1 MTSFTLIRVSAQSKL
16 SVTTGNTDVGGAGF
30 GSKARALLAAGWHA
44 HLTIVGIVTA
54 LAFVALFFW
63 SQRGWMRDVAEVERR
78 ELSAQLGQLRRG
90 YESELTDLYSAVGDY
105 AIWSQTAEFARGG
118 NPGYFGTTL
127 DASSLT
133 RLEVDE
139 FLVLD
144 TSMAVRASLAII
156 NKAASPIAANPGLLA
171 VIANAVTRDKLSAP
185 SDSLRG
191 MVRSGRGEFLFVA
204 RPIFENAGAGNVAGY
219 ISFARRLSDR
229 AAQRVA
235 RYSPWPVRGYVLGSR
250 GEQAVPGEVRQ
261 WVANGRGTD
270 DSLMS
275 LEDTSTAVGYLRLRD
290 LAGNPIWL
298 LRVDMARAPTA
309 TATATARKQRWALG
323 AIGALFAV
331 FVVLWYYHSRRVDGD
346 RAAMEMRYRAIIEQA
361 DEGVLIVDSD
371 SHLVQEANPALQR
384 LVGLSL
390 EQMRGLTLENL
401 LADQPGS
408 EPNGLA
414 SILRGQAP
422 RGLEL
427 ALTTADGSTR
437 PVEVSCTELEMA
449 DHTLLALVVR
459 DLSLRKKA
467 ETQLMAKQKHLD
479 RLAHHDQLTGLPN
492 RLFLQAHLP
501 DAIARAA
508 AANRMLAVLFLDLD
522 RFKHINDSRGHEVG
536 DKLLQEIAKRV
547 RAAVR
552 PDDAVVRMGGDE
564 FVVVLHGART
574 YDEVSAAAARINE
587 VLSAPV
593 VIDGRALVATTSI
606 GVSVFPRDGAS
617 MGELLKHSD
626 TAMYQ
631 AKDRGRNN
639 FQVFSPLMDQKIKER
654 VAIEANLRAA
664 LKLQQFDVHYQPII
678 DMQTRRVAG
687 MEALLRWKH
696 PSQGFI
702 SPGRFMDVAEET
714 GLIIPIGHFV
724 LQRIAQDIA
733 RWREANLNLVPVA
746 MNVSAVQLE
755 RTNLREL
762 IQRALGQHRVGPH
775 LLQLELTEGSLFEKR
790 TGESRSDVLDQLREL
805 GVKIAI
811 DDFGTGY
818 SSLSY
823 LKRLRVDALKI
834 DRGFVRDIVTDHSDH
849 AIVSAIVAMARN
861 LNIKVVAEGIEGWQQ
876 LELLRTMG
884 CHMAQGYLFAKPV
897 PAAEATRFLQTLQI
911 DLLADDR
918 VTLALA
924 ETGT

>member
-1 MTSFTLIRVSAQSKL
+1 MPKGNKDVVTATQSKPRHAVGWQLPL
-16 SVTTGNTDVGGAGF
+16 SILG
-30 GSKARALLAAGWHA
+30 ALLA
-44 HLTIVGIVTA
+44 LS
-54 LAFVALFFW
+54 FVVLFYW
-63 SQRGWMRDVAEVERR
+63 SQSGWITDVAEVERR
-78 ELSAQLGQLRRG
+78 ELTAQLEQLRRG
-90 YESELTDLYSAVGDY
+90 YDSELADLFSAVGDY
-105 AIWSQTAEFARGG
+105 AIWSETAEFARGN
-118 NPGYFGTTL
+118 NPDYFGTSL
-127 DASSLT
+127 DASSLA

-139 FLVLD
+139 FLVLTAD
-144 TSMAVRASLAII
+144 RSVRTS
-156 NKAASPIAANPGLLA
+156 LA
-171 VIANAVTRDKLSAP
+171 VINDKATTVPVSRELLDRIVNAIPRKQLSTP
-185 SDSLRG
+185 GDSLRG
-191 MVRSGRGEFLFVA
+191 IYRSDRGEFLFAA

-235 RYSPWPVRGYVLGSR
+235 RYSPWSVRGYVLNAR
-250 GEQAVPGEVRQ
+250 GLQTVPSEARAWATGNAAGASDTF
-261 WVANGRGTD
+261 VALGD
-270 DSLMS
+270 DPL
-275 LEDTSTAVGYLRLRD
+275 ARGYLRVGD
-290 LAGNPIWL
+290 LDNRPLWV
-298 LRVDMARAPTA
+298 LRVEIPRSSTEQAL
-309 TATATARKQRWALG
+309 ATARKQRWAL
-323 AIGALFAV
+323 AVIGTLFAA
-331 FVVLWYYHSRRVDGD
+331 FIAIWLYRLRRYDAD
-346 RAAMEMRYRAIIEQA
+346 QAAMEMRYRAIIEQA
-361 DEGVLIVDSD
+361 DEGVLIVDAD
-371 SHLVQEANPALQR
+371 SRLVQEANPAMQR
-384 LVGLSL
+384 LVGFSIDEL
-390 EQMRGLTLENL
+390 RGLTLERL
-401 LADQPGS
+401 LSDSPGG

-427 ALTTADGSTR
+427 ALSTSDGSSR
-437 PVEVSCTELEMA
+437 PVEVSCTEVEMS
-449 DHTLLALVVR
+449 DHCLLALVVR

-492 RLFLQAHLP
+492 RLFLQAHMP

-552 PDDAVVRMGGDE
+552 PDDVVVRMGGDE
-564 FVVVLHGART
+564 FVVVLHAART
-574 YDEVSAAAARINE
+574 HDEVNGAAARINE

-606 GVSVFPRDGAS
+606 GVSVYPRDGAS

-654 VAIEANLRAA
+654 VAIETNLRAA
-664 LKLQQFDVHYQPII
+664 LKLHQFDVHYQPII
-678 DMQTRRVAG
+678 DMQTRRVAA
-687 MEALLRWKH
+687 MEALLRWRH
-696 PSQGFI
+696 PSHGYI
-702 SPGRFMDVAEET
+702 SPARFIDVAEET
-714 GLIIPIGHFV
+714 GLIVPIGHFV
-724 LQRIAQDIA
+724 LHRIAHDIA
-733 RWREANLNLVPVA
+733 RWRDADLSLVPIA

-755 RTNLREL
+755 RTNLKEL
-762 IQRALGQHRVGPH
+762 IQRALAQHRIGPQ

-790 TGESRSDVLDQLREL
+790 TGESRDDVLEQLREL

-823 LKRLRVDALKI
+823 LKRLRVDTLKI
-834 DRGFVRDIVTDHSDH
+834 DRGFVRDIATDQSDH

-884 CHMAQGYLFAKPV
+884 CHMAQGFLFAKPV
-897 PAAEATRFLQTLQI
+897 PAAEAARFLQTLQV
-911 DLLADDR
+911 DLMADDR
-918 VTLALA
+918 VSLALA